1 MDWRVALPKFAPRE
15 PHRLPH
21 NDTTTTHTF
30 TMKQLFALFAVA
42 LLFAAPVSAQEGD
55 TIFQSGDSMI
65 VMVPD
70 SAMADSA
77 MADSAAAPA
86 AAEMAEEAAPAAPAE
101 DTVEVTGAR
110 QQIKLRII
118 EGGVLFMSFVVL
130 CLIFGLA
137 LAVERIIYLNMAT
150 TNTKKLLTDVEDAMN
165 SGGLDAA
172 KAVCADT
179 RGPVAA
185 IFHQGLDRSGGSY
198 EELAKAVEDYG
209 SLESTKLE
217 RGLSW
222 ISLFIALAPML
233 GFMGT
238 VIGMIEAFDKAGNVP
253 EGAYQYYRKITP
265 LVYDQGAFGW
275 RTPFKWIL
283 TRWRGLSKPYP
294 REPIGKWGMRIW
306 AHKSTALACAH
317 FMLAMRAHG
326 FDTCPME
333 GLDSTRVKRILGLPD
348 PK

>member
-1 MDWRVALPKFAPRE
+1 MRLPKFAPRK
-15 PHRLPH
+15 PHVFAH
-21 NDTTTTHTF
+21 NDTTTTHIF
-30 TMKQLFALFAVA
+30 TMKQLFALIAVA

-137 LAVERIIYLNMAT
+137 LAIERIIYLNMAT
-150 TNTKKLLTDVEDAMN
+150 TNTKGLLTKVEDALN
-165 SGGLDAA
+165 SGGVDAA
-172 KAVCADT
+172 KEVCANE
-179 RGPVAA
+179 RGPVAS

-238 VIGMIEAFDKAGNVP
+238 VIGMIEAFDKIAQANTINASIVAGGIKVALITTVSGLVVAIILQIFYNYILSKIDGIVFDM
-253 EGAYQYYRKITP
+253 EEASMDLVDLVYRKK
-265 LVYDQGAFGW
+265 LNG
-275 RTPFKWIL
+275 
-283 TRWRGLSKPYP
+283 
-294 REPIGKWGMRIW
+294 
-306 AHKSTALACAH
+306 
-317 FMLAMRAHG
+317 
-326 FDTCPME
+326 
-333 GLDSTRVKRILGLPD
+333 
-348 PK
+348 